1 MLFRRIVLLASRLRS
16 IKGGLVAAIEDELEN
31 NDGEGDEDFGIFF
44 AAFTFPDI
52 FLSMIINKV
61 KETIDTV
68 ERSTVGIKSDIVD
81 E

>member
-44 AAFTFPDI
+44 AAFTFFQTSF
-52 FLSMIINKV
+52 FL
-61 KETIDTV
+61 
-68 ERSTVGIKSDIVD
+68 
-81 E
+81 